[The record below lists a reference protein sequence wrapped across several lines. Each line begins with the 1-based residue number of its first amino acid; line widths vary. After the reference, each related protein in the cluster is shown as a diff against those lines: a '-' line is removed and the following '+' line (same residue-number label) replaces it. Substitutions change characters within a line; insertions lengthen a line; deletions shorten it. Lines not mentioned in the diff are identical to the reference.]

1 MADHDGGEVAGW
13 QVGSGNL
20 PGVDEKAASSQPEL
34 LYGKEYYLFKIPHSS
49 SFFVFV
55 SQLKKNIC
63 SSFFDGTRVCLYSCR

>member
-1 MADHDGGEVAGW
+1 MEERW

-55 SQLKKNIC
+55 SQ
-63 SSFFDGTRVCLYSCR
+63 